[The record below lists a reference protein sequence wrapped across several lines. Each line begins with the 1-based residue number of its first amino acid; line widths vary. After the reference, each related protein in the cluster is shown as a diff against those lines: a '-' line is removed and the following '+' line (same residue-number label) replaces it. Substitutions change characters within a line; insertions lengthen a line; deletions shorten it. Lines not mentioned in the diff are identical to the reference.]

1 MENYKKPLS
10 TAIDHYRQQLTVINH
25 NTFDDL
31 FIFHQSQ
38 FCNFFIGKS
47 VINE

>member
-10 TAIDHYRQQLTVINH
+10 PAIDHNRQQLTVINH
-25 NTFDDL
+25 NSFDDH
-31 FIFHQSQ
+31 FDVHQSQ

-47 VINE
+47 VING